1 MRYRG
6 TITVFLSLILTLILS
21 LILAVLE
28 SAIYHAALMKTEMI
42 ADMGM
47 DSIFAEYN
55 RKLLS
60 EYDLYFI
67 DTSYGGPT
75 PSLEEMKEHMR
86 GFMEY
91 NCAPAKGAPAGGLF
105 SGGDFTGM
113 SVKSIDILNVSYA
126 SDSTGRVFKRQAIE
140 AVRDR
145 YGISAL
151 NAIAEKV
158 ARDSAE
164 YESLGYEAADM
175 DSKQAQLEAKLE
187 GIDYRIPENP
197 ARDVFEEKPGML
209 DHIIDTS
216 GVSTKTMDISQYAS
230 HRKLNRGAGIKAP
243 SYDPD
248 SPVNEAFF
256 DTYLL
261 DKCSDYINNEG
272 HEAAS
277 YEIEYILAGKNSD
290 TANFRETAKRLLM
303 VRYAADAAYIMNSE
317 KKTEVEAVTEV
328 IGMVLGLPPDAA
340 KPLAD
345 LILLAWAFGE
355 SVNDLVRLLAGER
368 VPLTKSDEDW
378 KMPLWG
384 LIDIK
389 GFAKPTG
396 SRGSGFSY
404 EDYLRIFLFIMNRND
419 KVMRAMDVIEM
430 NLRTTEGNR
439 NFRIDGCVEY
449 ADIYVRLGSRGK
461 YEFGIRREQSY
472 LPDF

>member
-21 LILAVLE
+21 LILAVFE
-28 SAIYHAALMKTEMI
+28 SAVYHAALMKTEMI
-42 ADMGM
+42 ADMGI

-67 DTSYGGPT
+67 DTSYGGST
-75 PSLEEMKEHMR
+75 PSLEEMKEHLR
-86 GFMEY
+86 NYMEY
-91 NCAPAKGAPAGGLF
+91 NCSPAKGAPAGGIF

-113 SVKSIDILNVSYA
+113 SVKNVDILNVSYA

-140 AVRDR
+140 AVKDR
-145 YGISAL
+145 YGISVL

-158 ARDSAE
+158 TRDSAE
-164 YESLGYEAADM
+164 YERLGYEDVDM
-175 DSKQAQLEAKLE
+175 DSKQAQLEAKLN
-187 GIDYRIPENP
+187 GIDYKIPENP
-197 ARDVFEEKPGML
+197 ARDVFDEKPGML

-216 GVSTKTMDISQYAS
+216 GVSEKLIDVPKYAS
-230 HRKLNRGAGIKAP
+230 HRKLNKGTGIKAP

-256 DTYLL
+256 DTYLF

-277 YEIEYILAGKNSD
+277 YEIEYILSGKNTD
-290 TANFRETAKRLLM
+290 KENFREIAKKLLM
-303 VRYAADAAYIMNSE
+303 VRYAADAVYIMNSE
-317 KKTEVEAVTEV
+317 KRTEVEAVTEV
-328 IGMVLGLPPDAA
+328 IGIILGLAPDAT
-340 KPLAD
+340 KPIAD

-368 VPLTKSDEDW
+368 VPLTKNDEDW

-396 SRGSGFSY
+396 SKGTGFSY
-404 EDYLRIFLFIMNRND
+404 EDYLRIFLFVMNKND

-430 NLRTTEGNR
+430 NLRKTEGNR

-449 ADIYVRLGSRGK
+449 ADIYVRLGSGGK
-461 YEFGIRREQSY
+461 YEFGIKREQSY